1 MDPLNDGS
9 TSSFYTYLGMLVFLK
24 NCIDNMECQ
33 EDISYLLTSKDA
45 ILNKCRELFTIKEID
60 FLESYIDED
69 EITWV
74 WKQIKNGDYIRVVN

>member
-9 TSSFYTYLGMLVFLK
+9 SSSFYTYLGMLVFLK

-33 EDISYLLTSKDA
+33 EDISYLLTSKDV
-45 ILNKCRELFTIKEID
+45 ILTKCRELFTIEKID

-69 EITWV
+69 KMESEVSDTI
-74 WKQIKNGDYIRVVN
+74 I

>member
-9 TSSFYTYLGMLVFLK
+9 SSSFYTYLGMLVFLK

-33 EDISYLLTSKDA
+33 EDVRYLLTSKDV
-45 ILNKCRELFTIKEID
+45 ILTKCRELFTIEKID

-69 EITWV
+69 LMESEVSDTI
-74 WKQIKNGDYIRVVN
+74 I

>member
-9 TSSFYTYLGMLVFLK
+9 SSTFYTYLGMLVFLK

-33 EDISYLLTSKDA
+33 EDISYLLTSKDV
-45 ILNKCRELFTIKEID
+45 ILNKCRELFTMEQID

-69 EITWV
+69 FLESE
-74 WKQIKNGDYIRVVN
+74 NR

>member
-9 TSSFYTYLGMLVFLK
+9 ISSFYTYLGMLVFLK

-33 EDISYLLTSKDA
+33 EDISYLLTSKEV
-45 ILNKCRELFTIKEID
+45 ILQKCRESFSIERVD

-69 EITWV
+69 KMESEIPDT
-74 WKQIKNGDYIRVVN
+74 II

>member
-9 TSSFYTYLGMLVFLK
+9 SSTFYTYLGMLVFLK

-33 EDISYLLTSKDA
+33 EDISYLLTSKDV
-45 ILNKCRELFTIKEID
+45 ILNKCSELFTMEQID

-69 EITWV
+69 FLESE
-74 WKQIKNGDYIRVVN
+74 NR

>member
-24 NCIDNMECQ
+24 NCIDNMEWQ
-33 EDISYLLTSKDA
+33 EDISYLLTSKDV
-45 ILNKCRELFTIKEID
+45 ILQKCRESFSIKRID

-69 EITWV
+69 LMESEVSDTI
-74 WKQIKNGDYIRVVN
+74 I

>member
-24 NCIDNMECQ
+24 NCIDHMECQ
-33 EDISYLLTSKDA
+33 EDVSYLLTSKDV
-45 ILNKCRELFTIKEID
+45 ILNKCKELFPIDKLD

-69 EITWV
+69 KMESEIPDT
-74 WKQIKNGDYIRVVN
+74 II

>member
-9 TSSFYTYLGMLVFLK
+9 SSSFYTYLGMLVFLK

-33 EDISYLLTSKDA
+33 EDVSYLLTSKDV
-45 ILNKCRELFTIKEID
+45 ILQKCRESFSIKRID

-69 EITWV
+69 LMESEVSDTI
-74 WKQIKNGDYIRVVN
+74 I

>member
-9 TSSFYTYLGMLVFLK
+9 ISSFYIYLGMLVFLK

-33 EDISYLLTSKDA
+33 EDISYLLTSKDV
-45 ILNKCRELFTIKEID
+45 ILQKCRESFSIKRID

-69 EITWV
+69 LMESEVSDTI
-74 WKQIKNGDYIRVVN
+74 I

>member
-9 TSSFYTYLGMLVFLK
+9 ISSFYTYLGMLVFLK

-33 EDISYLLTSKDA
+33 EDVSYLLTSKDV
-45 ILNKCRELFTIKEID
+45 ILQKCRESFSIERVD

-69 EITWV
+69 KMESEIPDT
-74 WKQIKNGDYIRVVN
+74 II

>member
-1 MDPLNDGS
+1 MDPLNEGS

-33 EDISYLLTSKDA
+33 EDISYLLTSKDV
-45 ILNKCRELFTIKEID
+45 ILQKCRESFSIKRID

-69 EITWV
+69 LMESEVSDTI
-74 WKQIKNGDYIRVVN
+74 I

>member
-9 TSSFYTYLGMLVFLK
+9 SSSFYTYLGMLVFLK

-33 EDISYLLTSKDA
+33 KDFSYLLTSKDV
-45 ILNKCRELFTIKEID
+45 ILTKCRELFTIEKID

-69 EITWV
+69 LMESEVSDTI
-74 WKQIKNGDYIRVVN
+74 I